1 MKKGYLYT
9 LIFMVVV
16 SIVFTGLLA
25 GVNAAFKDKIKK
37 NQDAAVKASI
47 LSSVGVVAEDDVN
60 KTFDEKAEEKKLGDI
75 TYYSIETD
83 LGTAYAIPFEG
94 AGLWGTIKGYIG
106 VLEDFS
112 SIKGIAFTEQN
123 ETPGLG
129 GRIEEDWYKEQF
141 KGVSLTGLV
150 SYGEESGLDAITG
163 ATSTSNAVLKIVN
176 AFIDGTLKELEEA
189 DGE

>member
-9 LIFMVVV
+9 LIFMAVV

-37 NQDAAVKASI
+37 NQDMAVKASI
-47 LSSVGVVAEDDVN
+47 LSSVGVVAEGDVN
-60 KTFDEKAEEKKLGDI
+60 KTFDDKAEEKKLGDI

-83 LGTAYAIPFEG
+83 SGIVYAIPFEG

-112 SIKGIAFTEQN
+112 SIEGIAFTEQN

-141 KGVSLTGLV
+141 RGVSLTGFV

-176 AFIDGTLKELEEA
+176 AFINGTLRELEEA